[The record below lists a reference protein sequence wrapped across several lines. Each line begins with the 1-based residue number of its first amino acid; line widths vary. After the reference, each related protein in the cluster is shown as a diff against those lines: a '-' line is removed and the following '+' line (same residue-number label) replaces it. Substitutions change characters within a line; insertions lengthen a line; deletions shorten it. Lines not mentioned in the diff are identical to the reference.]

1 MAFKLRSGNK
11 PPFKMIGSSPMKQND
26 DDKLLKY
33 SDLDKD
39 QVEAAKLYNM
49 STYGTHNPTAE
60 AKKRGM
66 TRDEKGFYPELAK
79 FHKSNQEFLEES
91 KERIR
96 NQKKGRLKRS
106 LSPETILSYGD
117 GSGPDDVARAKK
129 RASQRYHGLSDERIR
144 QILKRDFNKA
154 TKRAAK
160 IKKMREEGTN
170 PNKT

>member
-1 MAFKLRSGNK
+1 MAFKMKAKGFGNNPMKKNFPSAFKQTDNDDKKWWEFWKKNSETNK
-11 PPFKMIGSSPMKQND
+11 PSETNDVKGKIGSEYRKAEYDARGWGYD
-26 DDKLLKY
+26 DTIKG
-33 SDLDKD
+33 
-39 QVEAAKLYNM
+39 YNRD
-49 STYGTHNPTAE
+49 GT
-60 AKKRGM
+60 KK
-66 TRDEKGFYPELAK
+66 TPE
-79 FHKSNQEFLEES
+79 N
-91 KERIR
+91 KE
-96 NQKKGRLKRS
+96 QKKGRLKRS

-154 TKRAAK
+154 TKRAAR